1 MTTETLGR
9 VVHSYF
15 LDYLISQRGLR
26 PATIRSYRDVLR
38 LFLAFVAENG
48 RHKVSKLEPTDL
60 GFQQVQDFLCH
71 LEEKRGNSIRTRN
84 HRLTVLRSF
93 FEYLARM
100 APEALSTSQRVGIIP
115 AKRTS
120 PPETHY
126 LESEDVAILFRSLPA
141 VGRHAPRDRALLLFL
156 YNTGARVQEAADVR
170 VSHLDLGPHPRVQL
184 HGKGDRWRTCPL
196 WATTAEELQSILDHR
211 TPLPSDDAPIFTTSS
226 GRALTRFGIYKIV
239 RRHATRFENARGKP
253 IGFSIGPHTFRH
265 TAAVH
270 LLESGTDVNVIRGWL
285 GHVSLDST
293 HRYAEINAKLKEAA
307 LNACEPPIGP
317 SDEHLRRAVWKN
329 DEELLKWLN
338 SL

>member
-1 MTTETLGR
+1 MKTETLGQ

-26 PATIRSYRDVLR
+26 PATVRSYRDVLK
-38 LFLAFVAENG
+38 LFLAFVAEGG
-48 RHKVSKLEPTDL
+48 RHKVTKLGVMDL
-60 GFQQVQDFLCH
+60 SFQEVQEFLKH
-71 LEEKRGNSIRTRN
+71 LEEKRGNSIGTRN

-93 FEYLARM
+93 FEYLARL
-100 APEALSTSQRVGIIP
+100 APEALSTSQQVAAIP
-115 AKRTS
+115 TKRTP

-126 LESEDVAILFRSLPA
+126 LEGEDVAILFRSLPT
-141 VGRHAPRDRALLLFL
+141 VGRHVLRDRTLLLFL
-156 YNTGARVQEAADVR
+156 YNTGARVQEAADAR

-196 WATTAEELQSILDHR
+196 WATTAQELQNILDR
-211 TPLPSDDAPIFTTSS
+211 RAPYPTGDAPVFTASS

-239 RRHATRFENARGKP
+239 RRHAAGLQTARGKP
-253 IGFSIGPHTFRH
+253 LGFSISPHVFRH

-270 LLESGTDVNVIRGWL
+270 LLESGTEVNVIRGWL

-307 LNACEPPIGP
+307 LSACEPPIGP
-317 SDEHLRRAVWKN
+317 SDEHLRRAVWKD